1 MILKKVKIVSSEQ
14 LGYWYANRI
23 GEEFY
28 VTDSTQNKKQYC
40 LMMNKYNVMDK
51 ENINNWIDSNSRII
65 KSDTKFLGEYD
76 VTFELV
82 EKLIPKPQVMKYKI
96 LYKPRDGHYKAS
108 TYYYKSLESSGFS
121 YPIYLILESGKLF
134 DE

>member
-1 MILKKVKIVSSEQ
+1 MILNKVKIVSSEQ
-14 LGYWYANRI
+14 AGYWYVNKI

-51 ENINNWIDSNSRII
+51 DNIWIDSNSRII
-65 KSDTKFLGEYD
+65 KSDTEFLGEYD

-82 EKLIPKPQVMKYKI
+82 EKLIPKPQVMKYQI
-96 LYKPRDGHYKAS
+96 LYKSRDGHYGVS
-108 TYYYKSLESSGFS
+108 IYYYESLESSG
-121 YPIYLILESGKLF
+121 YVRPIYLILESGELF